1 MAFAVLASVPNPAS
15 MLESVR
21 MDMKEISRVV
31 YEHNW
36 GAPDDWARQ
45 IRQLADLTDDQI
57 VDLVGL
63 ALDSPL
69 SVRG

>member
-1 MAFAVLASVPNPAS
+1 
-15 MLESVR
+15 

-45 IRQLADLTDDQI
+45 IRQIAELTDDQI
-57 VDLVGL
+57 VDRVGF
-63 ALDSPL
+63 ALDRSVG
-69 SVRG
+69 VRG